1 MKCSFKIS
9 AGLAFAGLLA
19 LSVSGCGGGGGS
31 PSPVTTPPTGGGG
44 TAQPSQPTPAPV
56 SVTLGVTEFG
66 GRVHILAQ
74 NEVPAVANVVLPTA
88 SAGKV
93 TATPVNQVFHLNRTE
108 DGLAFYGFSDG
119 GGTYVIPV
127 DDMERI
133 CANGPQTGLSINGN
147 TSRACGAPDL
157 ATNTVLLPGTCSR
170 DALFYTA
177 FRKSAPDVPLFLDWT
192 SERKFVI
199 DPAGLPGVLL
209 PNGAQ
214 INWNSYQ
221 GATVK
226 VVKTGAGK
234 ASITL
239 DFGSNCV
246 GSFGQ
251 MNDVAGTSGRLVDL
265 SVVDGASWLKFMF
278 HSDKSGA
285 DGGSGWGSEPW
296 VDTASGYT
304 VQPSV
309 VAGYLDFNVETGNYF
324 VTIPDVS
331 CNNAG
336 NITAY
341 RGTKQADESYLYD
354 AGTTGS
360 DDPLRRPFGLGWLPI
375 QADPTESQLYS
386 LVQDPSVSASFDRTK
401 FNLTVGSC
409 D

>member
-1 MKCSFKIS
+1 
-9 AGLAFAGLLA
+9 
-19 LSVSGCGGGGGS
+19 
-31 PSPVTTPPTGGGG
+31 
-44 TAQPSQPTPAPV
+44 
-56 SVTLGVTEFG
+56 
-66 GRVHILAQ
+66 
-74 NEVPAVANVVLPTA
+74 
-88 SAGKV
+88 
-93 TATPVNQVFHLNRTE
+93 
-108 DGLAFYGFSDG
+108 
-119 GGTYVIPV
+119 
-127 DDMERI
+127 
-133 CANGPQTGLSINGN
+133 
-147 TSRACGAPDL
+147 
-157 ATNTVLLPGTCSR
+157 
-170 DALFYTA
+170 
-177 FRKSAPDVPLFLDWT
+177 
-192 SERKFVI
+192 
-199 DPAGLPGVLL
+199 
-209 PNGAQ
+209 
-214 INWNSYQ
+214 
-221 GATVK
+221 
-226 VVKTGAGK
+226 
-234 ASITL
+234 
-239 DFGSNCV
+239 
-246 GSFGQ
+246 
-251 MNDVAGTSGRLVDL
+251 
-265 SVVDGASWLKFMF
+265 MF